1 MPDLNNLYNY
11 RKVKTKRKQKE
22 QLFSLFEWT
31 YFIYVILPIGL
42 LSVYGYFYM
51 WWANPSWINTVQLP
65 LIHIILFIIIYTSN
79 LRTHLEYADQLFL
92 ARNIPIMDSM
102 IQKGVLRLLKT
113 ELIKIIFIF
122 IMIMPYLLSHLN
134 KVEFLLYF
142 CLIALFN
149 IFYSLY
155 QHSLWHRKWI
165 SFLFFV
171 IYVFVG
177 FYFKPWLL
185 ISISLICIVLIVYL
199 LKTINYK
206 TRTFKQWL
214 EIERKN
220 DTKISKWLLRIATFT
235 MKQSGIEVNKGETKF
250 QKFMMNHGTVKKRLF
265 KHRFQTNVLLE
276 SFIKWLNRQPT
287 YWNYF
292 IYIILL
298 NSLVIIVL
306 NLSMAI
312 VVSII
317 CIFIFNS
324 VFKDLWTRF
333 MSHQFM
339 HLYYWPESYKTKKR
353 LQKYLII
360 GYCLFLTGFMIVK
373 LLWIP
378 PNMVNK
384 ILILFNYNI

>member
-1 MPDLNNLYNY
+1 MIP
-11 RKVKTKRKQKE
+11 
-22 QLFSLFEWT
+22 S
-31 YFIYVILPIGL
+31 PL
-42 LSVYGYFYM
+42 LS
-51 WWANPSWINTVQLP
+51 T
-65 LIHIILFIIIYTSN
+65 LFPYT
-79 LRTHLEYADQLFL
+79 TLF
-92 ARNIPIMDSM
+92 RS
-102 IQKGVLRLLKT
+102 
-113 ELIKIIFIF
+113 
-122 IMIMPYLLSHLN
+122 
-134 KVEFLLYF
+134 
-142 CLIALFN
+142 
-149 IFYSLY
+149 
-155 QHSLWHRKWI
+155 
-165 SFLFFV
+165 
-171 IYVFVG
+171 
-177 FYFKPWLL
+177 LL

-206 TRTFKQWL
+206 TTTFKQWL

-360 GYCLFLTGFMIVK
+360 GYCLFLT
-373 LLWIP
+373 
-378 PNMVNK
+378 
-384 ILILFNYNI
+384 

>member
-1 MPDLNNLYNY
+1 
-11 RKVKTKRKQKE
+11 
-22 QLFSLFEWT
+22 
-31 YFIYVILPIGL
+31 
-42 LSVYGYFYM
+42 
-51 WWANPSWINTVQLP
+51 
-65 LIHIILFIIIYTSN
+65 
-79 LRTHLEYADQLFL
+79 
-92 ARNIPIMDSM
+92 
-102 IQKGVLRLLKT
+102 
-113 ELIKIIFIF
+113 
-122 IMIMPYLLSHLN
+122 
-134 KVEFLLYF
+134 
-142 CLIALFN
+142 
-149 IFYSLY
+149 YSLY

-220 DTKISKWLLRIATFT
+220 DTRISKWLLRIATFT

-265 KHRFQTNVLLE
+265 KHRFQTNVLFE

-339 HLYYWPESYKTKKR
+339 HLYYWSESYKTKKR

-360 GYCLFLTGFMIVK
+360 GYCLFLIGFIIVK
-373 LLWIP
+373 IQVGVNYMSIQINPFEDITKINLEEMTKENPLQHFNLSEGIFRKENDLLALSENIDLDHWQ
-378 PNMVNK
+378 MLLRNK
-384 ILILFNYNI
+384 LISINNDFGYAL